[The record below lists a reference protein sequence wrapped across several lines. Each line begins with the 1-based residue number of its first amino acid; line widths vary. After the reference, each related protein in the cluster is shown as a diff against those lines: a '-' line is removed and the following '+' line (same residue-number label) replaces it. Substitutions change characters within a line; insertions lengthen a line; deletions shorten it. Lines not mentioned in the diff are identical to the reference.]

1 MLLKAA
7 LLNVELLLSLLAVG
21 FVVGTIVAVLQ
32 VYGGRVL
39 GVLAFVFEWVFRSI
53 PPLVL
58 LFLVYFGPERFGL
71 SISRF
76 LSATIALGLCSSG
89 YQSQIFRGAIQS
101 ISSGQMM
108 AARALGMSRTCAI
121 ASVILPQALRLSIP
135 GWSNEFSG
143 VMKDTTLAYVV
154 GYNELLRSARAIMDR
169 HYDAAMLSFLTV
181 AIIFLV
187 LTYTGNRALGWL
199 EERTRIPGLQV
210 AGWSE
215 EGHS

>member
-21 FVVGTIVAVLQ
+21 FIVGTIVAVLQ

-108 AARALGMSRTCAI
+108 AARALGMSRTRAI
-121 ASVILPQALRLSIP
+121 ASVILPQAFRLSIP

-143 VMKDTTLAYVV
+143 SHEGHDPRVRRRLQRAASFSPCHHGSTLRRGNAVLPHR
-154 GYNELLRSARAIMDR
+154 GHHLPRAHLHR
-169 HYDAAMLSFLTV
+169 EP
-181 AIIFLV
+181 
-187 LTYTGNRALGWL
+187 G
-199 EERTRIPGLQV
+199 PGL
-210 AGWSE
+210 A
-215 EGHS
+215 

>member
-1 MLLKAA
+1 
-7 LLNVELLLSLLAVG
+7 
-21 FVVGTIVAVLQ
+21 
-32 VYGGRVL
+32 
-39 GVLAFVFEWVFRSI
+39 
-53 PPLVL
+53 
-58 LFLVYFGPERFGL
+58 
-71 SISRF
+71 
-76 LSATIALGLCSSG
+76 
-89 YQSQIFRGAIQS
+89 
-101 ISSGQMM
+101 
-108 AARALGMSRTCAI
+108 
-121 ASVILPQALRLSIP
+121 LRLSIP